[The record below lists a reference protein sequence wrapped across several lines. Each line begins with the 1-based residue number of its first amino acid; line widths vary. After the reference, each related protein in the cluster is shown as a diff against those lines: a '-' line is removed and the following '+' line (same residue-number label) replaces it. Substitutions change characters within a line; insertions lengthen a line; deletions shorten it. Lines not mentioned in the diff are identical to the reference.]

1 MDMNNHGNNN
11 QNVRNRPLGYDQ
23 NTQGNYM
30 NQGNIGENQPCQNNY
45 QQQQSYNQQQYF
57 QQSPQYYQQPQ
68 QQDVLCTLALVLSII
83 SMVCCFISPLI
94 SIPALIMAVIS
105 IVKTTSQSKTKQI
118 IAIVLAI
125 LSLCAFSIFI
135 IIPNSKETNDKS
147 LNTKVETKE
156 ETQKDNSEDF
166 TKVEIQEETQ
176 KNSIEDSKNE
186 ETQVEIYE
194 DSNDNHTN
202 EDVMELVYDNNDIKI
217 YYTGTSESFLG
228 FRLNFYAEN
237 NSSNNIMI
245 SCDRTSV
252 NGFEIG
258 SYMGLSIGKGL
269 KAYDSIFLS
278 DSNLEEAHMTQDDIE
293 DIVVDLHMFDS
304 DKFNNIDD
312 FSFTISIE

>member
-30 NQGNIGENQPCQNNY
+30 NQGNRGENQPCQNNY

-156 ETQKDNSEDF
+156 ETQK
-166 TKVEIQEETQ
+166 
-176 KNSIEDSKNE
+176 NSIEDSKNE
-186 ETQVEIYE
+186 ETQEEIYE

-202 EDVMELVYDNNDIKI
+202 EDIMELVYDNNDIKI

-237 NSSNNIMI
+237 NLSNNI
-245 SCDRTSV
+245 
-252 NGFEIG
+252 
-258 SYMGLSIGKGL
+258 
-269 KAYDSIFLS
+269 
-278 DSNLEEAHMTQDDIE
+278 IE
-293 DIVVDLHMFDS
+293 
-304 DKFNNIDD
+304 
-312 FSFTISIE
+312 